1 MMSRESLLL
10 TCIHTLPTCSLI
22 ETTKTH
28 IKDTSMLVTISFD
41 PDVDRSNMV
50 ALQLAWSYG
59 LDTVEDLLADDED
72 EDIEKESDTPPDLEF
87 WTASKMRK
95 YVTQLKPTARKVLRA
110 IADQAPEATVESVQS
125 STGLEPSSFAG
136 SMSSFGFAV
145 KNTRG
150 VREKP
155 FTKNGHLY
163 SMTLPIADLV
173 LDTLDESGF

>member
-1 MMSRESLLL
+1 
-10 TCIHTLPTCSLI
+10 
-22 ETTKTH
+22 
-28 IKDTSMLVTISFD
+28 MLVTISFD
-41 PDVDRSNMV
+41 PDVDRPNDV

-59 LDTVEDLLADDED
+59 FNTVDELLAGDED
-72 EDIEKESDTPPDLEF
+72 EEFEEEGDTPPDLEG

-150 VREKP
+150 VRVKP
-155 FTKNGHLY
+155 FSKNGHLY
-163 SMTLPIADLV
+163 SMTVPIADLV
-173 LDTLDESGF
+173 LETLDEAGF